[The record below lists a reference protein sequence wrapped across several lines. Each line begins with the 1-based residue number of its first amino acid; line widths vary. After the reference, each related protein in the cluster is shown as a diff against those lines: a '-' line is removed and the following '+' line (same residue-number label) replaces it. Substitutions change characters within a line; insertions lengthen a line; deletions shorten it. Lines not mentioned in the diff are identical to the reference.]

1 MFCAEIQPS
10 FFSSYSWNTHPF
22 CSSPGMCLKAVT
34 HLPPPLSPDRM
45 ISCILFQLGIS
56 KELGFCK
63 FCGKKELNKGKMHEL
78 VLLQKD
84 YIYIYIIQMLPI
96 LRHHLTNSVNGW
108 LFSRQIGKGGSWRA
122 WEMWLGE
129 GRKGDAETRAISE
142 KINAEIGV
150 NRTKH
155 RNFYCQCSLNCWC

>member
-84 YIYIYIIQMLPI
+84 IYIYIYRYIYRYISIYIQ
-96 LRHHLTNSVNGW
+96 NSNVTHSEASSYQQCQWLAVLQTDRKGW
-108 LFSRQIGKGGSWRA
+108 ELES
-122 WEMWLGE
+122 LGDVTG
-129 GRKGDAETRAISE
+129 GRKERG
-142 KINAEIGV
+142 
-150 NRTKH
+150 
-155 RNFYCQCSLNCWC
+155 C